1 MASSMASALG
11 LPATHLFQ
19 QQPCYMNAL
28 HGKGCKMACCR
39 DLDVALCVHRQAK
52 ISSLVNVPVQS
63 VPEDLLADKKGQ
75 QHANGSAYCSNKEPP
90 PKA

>member
-1 MASSMASALG
+1 
-11 LPATHLFQ
+11 
-19 QQPCYMNAL
+19 MNAL
-28 HGKGCKMACCR
+28 HGKGSKMACCR
-39 DLDVALCVHRQAK
+39 DLSVALCVHRQAR